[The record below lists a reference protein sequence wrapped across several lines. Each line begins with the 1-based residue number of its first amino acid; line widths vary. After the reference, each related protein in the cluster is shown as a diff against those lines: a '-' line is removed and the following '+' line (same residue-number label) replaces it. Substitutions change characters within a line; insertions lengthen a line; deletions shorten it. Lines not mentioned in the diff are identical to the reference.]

1 MKKFIMKK
9 ILLVPFAV
17 LFIATSIIAQTS
29 NSTDQNSEQIKLP
42 VLNNHRFVVNPYTS
56 SPFIKTYF
64 RNSLGGGAAMDLKVP
79 IYIIDGDPLTG
90 LRGDLTFLTL
100 EFEYQYAVNNW
111 LAVFGNVGMLSR
123 FGTEAQALLAQGINA
138 TYGFELGWMFKLLET
153 EKVFLSATANLWNQS
168 GTVLNLYNFVQDII
182 DNGELRPE
190 NQLIYSK
197 DYIQGGGGLRVAWA
211 PSELLGVN
219 GLSEFLFGES
229 LDKNGTEIFY
239 NIAGSIDLDLNK
251 VWSVPIGF
259 ALGATINTFLSSND
273 SSVDENATSVFLR
286 TSYTG
291 RNDILIS
298 LDMTWNKMP
307 ISQPK
312 QTLNGSTATISLEY
326 YF

>member
-1 MKKFIMKK
+1 MKDFIYKK
-9 ILLVPFAV
+9 ILLVLFSI
-17 LFIATSIIAQTS
+17 LFIVTATVAQTD
-29 NSTDQNSEQIKLP
+29 NTPKTNSEQIKLP
-42 VLNNHRFVVNPYTS
+42 VLNNHRFVVNPYTG

-64 RNSLGGGAAMDLKVP
+64 RNSLGGGVAMDLNIPVLF
-79 IYIIDGDPLTG
+79 IDGEPLAG

-111 LAVFGNVGMLSR
+111 LAVFGNVGMVSR

-153 EKVFLSATANLWNQS
+153 EKVVLSATANLWNQS
-168 GTVLNLYNFVQDII
+168 GTVLTFYDFVQDII
-182 DNGELRPE
+182 DNGGLEPD

-211 PSELLGVN
+211 PSELIGVN

-229 LDKNGTEIFY
+229 LDNTGTKIFY
-239 NIAGSIDLDLNK
+239 NIVGSIDLDLNK

-259 ALGATINTFLSSND
+259 ALGATVNTFLSSND
-273 SSVDENATSVFLR
+273 SSVDENTTSVFLR

-312 QTLNGSTATISLEY
+312 QTLNGSTANISVEY

>member
-1 MKKFIMKK
+1 MKYFVNKNTLF
-9 ILLVPFAV
+9 V
-17 LFIATSIIAQTS
+17 LFVILFSVTSVNAQT
-29 NSTDQNSEQIKLP
+29 DIVPKANSEEIKLP
-42 VLNNHRFVVNPYTS
+42 VLNNHRFVVNRYAT

-64 RNSLGGGAAMDLKVP
+64 RNSLGGGVALDLKVP
-79 IYIIDGDPLTG
+79 IYVVDGEPLTG

-100 EFEYQYAVNNW
+100 EFEYQYAVN
-111 LAVFGNVGMLSR
+111 
-123 FGTEAQALLAQGINA
+123 A

-153 EKVFLSATANLWNQS
+153 DKVFLSATANLWNQS
-168 GTVLNLYNFVQDII
+168 GTVLNLSNFVQDII
-182 DNGELRPE
+182 DNGGLEPD
-190 NQLIYSK
+190 NQLLYSK

-211 PSELLGVN
+211 PSELIGVN

-229 LDKNGTEIFY
+229 LDKNGTKIFY

-259 ALGATINTFLSSND
+259 ALGATVNTFLSSND
-273 SSVDENATSVFLR
+273 SSVDENTTSVFLR

-298 LDMTWNKMP
+298 LDLTWNKMP
-307 ISQPK
+307 ISEPK

>member
-1 MKKFIMKK
+1 MRDFVYKKT
-9 ILLVPFAV
+9 LLV
-17 LFIATSIIAQTS
+17 LFTMIFVVTSIEAQTS
-29 NSTDQNSEQIKLP
+29 NSTDKSSEPIKLP
-42 VLNNHRFVVNPYTS
+42 VLNNHRFVVNPYAT

-64 RNSLGGGAAMDLKVP
+64 RNSLGGGVAMDLNVP
-79 IYIIDGDPLTG
+79 ILIIDGEPLAG
-90 LRGDLTFLTL
+90 LRGDLTFLIL

-111 LAVFGNVGMLSR
+111 LAVFGNIGMVSR
-123 FGTEAQALLAQGINA
+123 FGTEAQALVAQGINA

-153 EKVFLSATANLWNQS
+153 DKVFLSATANLWNQS

-211 PSELLGVN
+211 PSELIGVN

-229 LDKNGTEIFY
+229 LDNTGTKIFY

-259 ALGATINTFLSSND
+259 ALGATVNTFLSSND
-273 SSVDENATSVFLR
+273 SSVDENTTSVFLR

>member
-1 MKKFIMKK
+1 
-9 ILLVPFAV
+9 
-17 LFIATSIIAQTS
+17 
-29 NSTDQNSEQIKLP
+29 SEEIKLP
-42 VLNNHRFVVNPYTS
+42 VLNNHRFVVNQYTS

-64 RNSLGGGAAMDLKVP
+64 RNTLGGGVAMDLQVP
-79 IYIIDGDPLTG
+79 ILIIDGEPLAG
-90 LRGDLTFLTL
+90 LRGNLTFLTI

-111 LAVFGNVGMLSR
+111 LAVFGNVGMVSR

-153 EKVFLSATANLWNQS
+153 DKVFLSATANLWNQS

-197 DYIQGGGGLRVAWA
+197 DYIQGGGGFRVAWA
-211 PSELLGVN
+211 PSELIGVN

-229 LDKNGTEIFY
+229 LDKKGTKIFY

-251 VWSVPIGF
+251 IWSVPIGF
-259 ALGATINTFLSSND
+259 ALGASVNTFLSSND
-273 SSVDENATSVFLR
+273 SSVDENASSVFLR

-291 RNDILIS
+291 RNDVLIS

-312 QTLNGSTATISLEY
+312 QTLNGSTTSISLEY

>member
-1 MKKFIMKK
+1 MKYFVNKK
-9 ILLVPFAV
+9 TLFV
-17 LFIATSIIAQTS
+17 LFVILFSVTSVNAQT
-29 NSTDQNSEQIKLP
+29 DIIPKANSEEIKLP
-42 VLNNHRFVVNPYTS
+42 VLNNHRFVVNSYAT

-64 RNSLGGGAAMDLKVP
+64 RNSLGAGVALDLKVP
-79 IYIIDGDPLTG
+79 ILIIDGEPLAG
-90 LRGDLTFLTL
+90 LRGDLTFLTI

-123 FGTEAQALLAQGINA
+123 FGTEAQALVAQGINA
-138 TYGFELGWMFKLLET
+138 TYGFELGWMFKLLESD
-153 EKVFLSATANLWNQS
+153 KVMLSATANLWNQS

-211 PSELLGVN
+211 PSELIGVN

-229 LDKNGTEIFY
+229 LDNTGTKIFY

-273 SSVDENATSVFLR
+273 SSVDEKTTSAFLR

-298 LDMTWNKMP
+298 LDLTWNKMP
-307 ISQPK
+307 ISEPK

>member
-1 MKKFIMKK
+1 MRDFIYKNLLL
-9 ILLVPFAV
+9 ILFAM
-17 LFIATSIIAQTS
+17 LFVVTSTIAQTS
-29 NSTDQNSEQIKLP
+29 SAPDVKSNQIKLP
-42 VLNNHRFVVNPYTS
+42 VLDGHRFVVNPYTN

-64 RNSLGGGAAMDLKVP
+64 RNSLGGGVAMDLQVP
-79 IYIIDGDPLTG
+79 ILIVDGEPLAG

-100 EFEYQYAVNNW
+100 NFEYQYAVNNW
-111 LAVFGNVGMLSR
+111 LAFFGNVGMVSR
-123 FGTEAQALLAQGINA
+123 FGTEPQALIAQGLNA

-153 EKVFLSATANLWNQS
+153 NKVVLSATANLWNQS
-168 GTVLNLYNFVQDII
+168 GTVLNLYDFVQDII
-182 DNGELRPE
+182 DNGGLRPE

-211 PSELLGVN
+211 PNKLIGVN
-219 GLSEFLFGES
+219 GLSEFAFGES
-229 LDKNGTEIFY
+229 LDNKGTKVFY

-251 VWSVPIGF
+251 IYSVPIGF
-259 ALGATINTFLSSND
+259 ALGFTFNTFLSSND
-273 SSVDENATSVFLR
+273 SSVDEIATNIFLR

-298 LDMTWNKMP
+298 LDMTWNKLP

-312 QTLNGSTATISLEY
+312 QTLNGMTGMLSIEY

>member
-1 MKKFIMKK
+1 MKYFVNKNTLF
-9 ILLVPFAV
+9 V
-17 LFIATSIIAQTS
+17 LFVILFSVTSVNAQT
-29 NSTDQNSEQIKLP
+29 DIVPKANSEEIKLP
-42 VLNNHRFVVNPYTS
+42 VLNNHRFVVNPYAT

-64 RNSLGGGAAMDLKVP
+64 RNSLGGGVALDLKVP
-79 IYIIDGDPLTG
+79 IYVVDGDPLTG

-123 FGTEAQALLAQGINA
+123 FGTEAQALVAQGINA

-153 EKVFLSATANLWNQS
+153 EKVVLSATANLWNQS
-168 GTVLNLYNFVQDII
+168 GTVLNLSNFVKDII
-182 DNGELRPE
+182 DNGGLEPD
-190 NQLIYSK
+190 NQLLYSK
-197 DYIQGGGGLRVAWA
+197 DYIQGGGGLLVAWA
-211 PSELLGVN
+211 PSELIGVN

-229 LDKNGTEIFY
+229 LDKKGTKIFY
-239 NIAGSIDLDLNK
+239 NVAGSIDLDLNK

-259 ALGATINTFLSSND
+259 ALGATVNTFLSSND
-273 SSVDENATSVFLR
+273 SSVDENTTSVFLR

>member
-1 MKKFIMKK
+1 MRDFVYKKT
-9 ILLVPFAV
+9 LLV
-17 LFIATSIIAQTS
+17 LFTMIFVVTSIEAQTS
-29 NSTDQNSEQIKLP
+29 NSTDKSSEPIKLP
-42 VLNNHRFVVNPYTS
+42 LLNNHRFVVNPYAT

-64 RNSLGGGAAMDLKVP
+64 RNSLGGGVAMDLNVP
-79 IYIIDGDPLTG
+79 ILIIDGEPLAG

-111 LAVFGNVGMLSR
+111 LAVFGNIGMVSR
-123 FGTEAQALLAQGINA
+123 FGTEAQALVAQGINA

-153 EKVFLSATANLWNQS
+153 DKVFLSATANLWNQS

-211 PSELLGVN
+211 PSELIGVN

-229 LDKNGTEIFY
+229 LDNTGTKIFY

-259 ALGATINTFLSSND
+259 ALGATVNTFLSSND
-273 SSVDENATSVFLR
+273 SSVDENTTSVFLR

-312 QTLNGSTATISLEY
+312 QTLNGSTANISVEY